1 MPGAAIAPDVQAQ
14 VVALREAGY
23 SLASIATR
31 LGIGISSVQR
41 IIKKHGAVAGAATTE
56 MIAKARDEMI
66 AAAYGLES
74 VRQIAASLVHDDLD
88 LAQRTRQKALE
99 ILDAIEV
106 TADNAVQSA
115 RAVAAVSTA
124 LRLTQ
129 DVQRRT
135 LPLDKLE
142 RADSV
147 EELPEL
153 TIRIM
158 GPDDVRELREQQ
170 RREAA
175 ERIGRGRF
183 GLSLPED
190 DDQGMQHQGDD
201 RDDIIELTDD
211 DQELNF
217 G

>member
-1 MPGAAIAPDVQAQ
+1 MPGTAIAPDVQAQ

-31 LGIGISSVQR
+31 LRIGISSVQR

-56 MIAKARDEMI
+56 MIARARDEMI
-66 AAAYGLES
+66 ATAYGLES

-88 LAQRTRQKALE
+88 LAQRIRQKAVE

-170 RREAA
+170 RKEAA
-175 ERIGRGRF
+175 ERINGGRY
-183 GLSLPED
+183 GLLAMPGENDREEQHCND
-190 DDQGMQHQGDD
+190 DDV
-201 RDDIIELTDD
+201 IELTD
-211 DQELNF
+211 E
-217 G
+217 

>member
-41 IIKKHGAVAGAATTE
+41 IIKKRGAVAGAATAE
-56 MIAKARDEMI
+56 MIARARDEMI

-88 LAQRTRQKALE
+88 LAQRIRQKAVE
-99 ILDAIEV
+99 ILDAIDV
-106 TADNAVQSA
+106 TRDSATQDA
-115 RAVAAVSTA
+115 RALAAVSTA

-147 EELPEL
+147 EELPEIH
-153 TIRIM
+153 IRIM
-158 GPDDVRELREQQ
+158 TDDDVKELREQQ
-170 RREAA
+170 RKEAA
-175 ERIGRGRF
+175 ERINGGRY
-183 GLSLPED
+183 GLLAVPGENDQEERRSD
-190 DDQGMQHQGDD
+190 D
-201 RDDIIELTDD
+201 DDIIELTD
-211 DQELNF
+211 
-217 G
+217 

>member
-1 MPGAAIAPDVQAQ
+1 MPGTAIAPDVQAQ
-14 VVALREAGY
+14 VVAFREAGY
-23 SLASIATR
+23 SLSSISTR
-31 LGIGISSVQR
+31 FEIGLSSVQR
-41 IIKKHGAVAGAATTE
+41 IIKKHGAVAGAATEE
-56 MIAKARDEMI
+56 MIAKAREGMI
-66 AAAYGLES
+66 ETAYGLES
-74 VRQIAASLVHDDLD
+74 VRQISASLVHDDLD
-88 LAQRTRQKALE
+88 LAQRIRHKSLE

-147 EELPEL
+147 EELSEL

-158 GPDDVRELREQQ
+158 GPDEVREIREQQ
-170 RREAA
+170 RKESA
-175 ERIGRGRF
+175 ERIGRSRF
-183 GLSLPED
+183 GLLSPKDNDL
-190 DDQGMQHQGDD
+190 GVQHQSED
-201 RDDIIELTDD
+201 RDEIIELKDD
-211 DQELNF
+211 D
-217 G
+217 